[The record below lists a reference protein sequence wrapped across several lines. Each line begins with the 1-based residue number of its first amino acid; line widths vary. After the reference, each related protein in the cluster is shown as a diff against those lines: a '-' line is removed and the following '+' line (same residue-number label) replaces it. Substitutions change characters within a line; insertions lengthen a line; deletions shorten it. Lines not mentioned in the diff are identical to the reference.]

1 MHICFTFKEIFSGMC
16 AHFRHRLEIK
26 DECATGTHWFV
37 NPPVKHQAEKYNHHH
52 LDGITTVDK
61 LW

>member
-1 MHICFTFKEIFSGMC
+1 MHICFTFKEIFSVC
-16 AHFRHRLEIK
+16 ARFRHRLEIK

-37 NPPVKHQAEKYNHHH
+37 NPPVNQAEKYNHHH